1 LESGYLRLR
10 EAVVK
15 RITVIKFGVNYGG
28 GNDTGSCGIEVR
40 EDTAKLTNMIIR
52 FRQRWNKVR
61 KDWGVHQGWIK
72 GCKYPS
78 CLHVYEVTC
87 KAVRKEQHLK
97 LSIWFGI
104 SKESLKIVQELTT
117 VHGTW

>member
-52 FRQRWNKVR
+52 FRQR
-61 KDWGVHQGWIK
+61 
-72 GCKYPS
+72 
-78 CLHVYEVTC
+78 
-87 KAVRKEQHLK
+87 
-97 LSIWFGI
+97 
-104 SKESLKIVQELTT
+104 
-117 VHGTW
+117 